1 MIRCVRWCV
10 RLSRLWP
17 CGLALAALVLMPAA
31 PAGTLSAASPGSVGA
46 VSPLQAR
53 KRQPPPKKK
62 KQPTTRAKRGSAKT
76 RSRVRTPIVPV
87 LRHTTPRGARALT
100 ADLTALL
107 GSRTRNGEWGAM
119 VISITRGDTLFAHGA
134 DSKLVPASTMKL
146 FTAAVALDRLGA
158 EHTFSTDVLRDG
170 TVGPDGTL
178 KGNLI
183 LRGDGDPSL
192 SPRFVRGG
200 PAASMSLL
208 AQLVAGAGVRRI
220 TGDLI
225 ADASG
230 FEGRRIPEG
239 WLSRYAGAGYAA
251 PFSALTLNENIVI
264 VGITPGRA
272 GGAASVFLEPATTG
286 FTVTNTVRTVAGGGT
301 RISAP
306 SPPAHSRRRSSRRA

>member
-10 RLSRLWP
+10 RLSQLWLS
-17 CGLALAALVLMPAA
+17 GLALAALVLMPAA
-31 PAGTLSAASPGSVGA
+31 PAGTVSAASPGSVGA

-53 KRQPPPKKK
+53 KRQPPRKKK

-192 SPRFVRGG
+192 SPKLR
-200 PAASMSLL
+200 
-208 AQLVAGAGVRRI
+208 
-220 TGDLI
+220 
-225 ADASG
+225 
-230 FEGRRIPEG
+230 
-239 WLSRYAGAGYAA
+239 
-251 PFSALTLNENIVI
+251 
-264 VGITPGRA
+264 
-272 GGAASVFLEPATTG
+272 
-286 FTVTNTVRTVAGGGT
+286 
-301 RISAP
+301 
-306 SPPAHSRRRSSRRA
+306 